1 MATESRRKAKPPAVP
16 EDGNEI
22 YRRLEE
28 RAIAESNDLNRT
40 VSQCRRC
47 RRGDF
52 LPTVG
57 SGHPLADIFMV
68 KYRPRYLEV
77 SEGVAYFG
85 RSGAAILKSVER
97 LGVDPLLLYG
107 TNAVKCTAVTSEE
120 GEANCPGYLLEE
132 IQITQPK
139 MLVVMG
145 REALGVLNRNRLATM
160 AEISSTPGEIQEFTP
175 FCQALVTPDIDES
188 LDDAEAKRAFWTAF
202 RALGDWYKD
211 EPPY

>member
-1 MATESRRKAKPPAVP
+1 MATESRRKAKPSAVP
-16 EDGNEI
+16 EDGDEI

-85 RSGAAILKSVER
+85 RSGAAILKSVVR

-107 TNAVKCTAVTSEE
+107 TNAVKCTAVTAEE

-139 MLVVMG
+139 MIVVMG

-160 AEISSTPGEIQEFTP
+160 AELSWTSGEIQEFTP
-175 FCQALVTPDIDES
+175 FCRALVTPDIDES

>member
-1 MATESRRKAKPPAVP
+1 MTTEPRRRGRPPVVP

-28 RAIAESNDLNRT
+28 RAIAESNDLNRM
-40 VSQCRRC
+40 VAQCRRC
-47 RRGDF
+47 KRGDF

-57 SGHPLADIFMV
+57 SGHPLADILMV
-68 KYRPRYLEV
+68 KYGPRYLEV

-107 TNAVKCTAVTSEE
+107 TNVVKCAGVTPEE
-120 GEANCPGYLLEE
+120 GEVNCPGYLLEE

-139 MLVVMG
+139 VLVVMG
-145 REALGVLNRNRLATM
+145 QRALEVFNRSRLATM
-160 AEISSTPGEIQEFTP
+160 AEVSWDPGEIQEFTP
-175 FCQALVTPDIDES
+175 FCRALVTPDIDDS
-188 LDDAEAKRAFWTAF
+188 LDDAAAKRAFWNAF
-202 RALGDWYKD
+202 RALGDWYRD

>member
-1 MATESRRKAKPPAVP
+1 MAAESRRKAKPSAVP

-28 RAIAESNDLNRT
+28 RAIAESNDLNRM

-107 TNAVKCTAVTSEE
+107 TNAVKCTAVTPEE

-160 AEISSTPGEIQEFTP
+160 AEISWAPGEIQEFTP
-175 FCQALVTPDIDES
+175 FCRALVTPDIDES
-188 LDDAEAKRAFWTAF
+188 LDDNEAKRAFWTAF